1 MRQRDRKKVID
12 RQSLFNIH
20 LARFTAE
27 LNQTVEQAYRS
38 LEELIRPVE
47 GENASNSHPVPAIES
62 ASSEAIRKGQRTL
75 D

>member
-12 RQSLFNIH
+12 RQSLSNIQ

-27 LNQTVEQAYRS
+27 LNETIEEAYRS
-38 LEELIRPVE
+38 LDEFIRPVE
-47 GENASNSHPVPAIES
+47 GGNVSTNQPVPGIQSALSAAIG
-62 ASSEAIRKGQRTL
+62 KGQRTG

>member
-27 LNQTVEQAYRS
+27 LNRTVEEAYRS
-38 LEELIRPVE
+38 LDEFIGNGE
-47 GENASNSHPVPAIES
+47 GESEDSQQTVVAIKS
-62 ASSEAIRKGQRTL
+62 ASSEAIGK
-75 D
+75 